1 MLKKPEFRDEKYARC
16 FQDAG
21 VVQVYHHRPPYPDEV
36 YDKLAYLVDPDVDA
50 LLDVGT
56 GLGEIARRMAARV
69 GRVDAVDFSERMI
82 ARAKSLPGGDHPGI
96 TWTVS
101 HVETAPV
108 TGPYGLI
115 TAAGCLHWFDLNVAM
130 PRFARLLSPA
140 GYLAVVERDWQTGIE
155 DRDIVAEYSTNRQ
168 YFPWDLVNAIQESG
182 LFERVGAVDAGCT
195 PWYPTVEE
203 YLDCRHS
210 QNGLS
215 RDGMG
220 AARASAFDGRVRRRI
235 ERQAAE
241 GTVKLIDGRI
251 QGTCTGEV
259 VWGRPT
265 PAAS

>member
-1 MLKKPEFRDEKYARC
+1 MLKKPEFRGEKYARC

-108 TGPYGLI
+108 TSPYGLI

-155 DRDIVAEYSTNRQ
+155 DRDIVAEYSTQPAILSVGPCQRDSRSR
-168 YFPWDLVNAIQESG
+168 PRRARRRGRRGMHALVPDRRGISG
-182 LFERVGAVDAGCT
+182 LSAFPERAVA
-195 PWYPTVEE
+195 
-203 YLDCRHS
+203 R
-210 QNGLS
+210 
-215 RDGMG
+215 RDGSG
-220 AARASAFDGRVRRRI
+220 ARQRV
-235 ERQAAE
+235 
-241 GTVKLIDGRI
+241 
-251 QGTCTGEV
+251 
-259 VWGRPT
+259 
-265 PAAS
+265 